1 MIHQMRYDDC
11 EMRSNGDGV
20 KPIYQ
25 QREQRT
31 KLALENLSKGMKGK
45 LGKLSNYQFFNFK
58 IDSIATGTE
67 AYVEQNYNTLSTFP
81 GNITDCVMFGSDG
94 INGKALYYNIVY
106 LNISVVQVIGTGAET
121 IRAPSLVTF
130 YLVQN
135 INGSTTSLG
144 TKIPQP
150 ASLHGTSSG
159 VVAFTTS
166 GAIYG
171 NQRITCDII
180 GEQGNYYQNN
190 DLKGIRASGLAL
202 SQILCQFD
210 TAINVASLRL
220 DVCVGVDISSVSSS
234 Y

>member
-25 QREQRT
+25 QREQRN
-31 KLALENLSKGMKGK
+31 KLALQNLQRGSEGK
-45 LGKLSNYQFFNFK
+45 LGKLSNYQFFNFR
-58 IDSIATGTE
+58 IEDISAGTAT
-67 AYVEQNYNTLSTFP
+67 YIEQNYNTGSTFP
-81 GNITDCVMFGSDG
+81 ANISDCVMFGSDG

-106 LNISVVQVIGTGAET
+106 LNVSNGTVFNTGAEFM
-121 IRAPSLVTF
+121 RNPSLVSF

-150 ASLHGTSSG
+150 SSLHGTSSG
-159 VVAFTTS
+159 TISLTTD
-166 GAIYG
+166 GNVYG
-171 NQRITCDII
+171 NQRITCDIV

-202 SQILCQFD
+202 SQIFAQFNTSVN
-210 TAINVASLRL
+210 TASVKL
-220 DVCVGVDISSVSSS
+220 DVNIGVDLSSVSSS